1 MAKGP
6 YGGAEDWIALPLNQA
21 LFANLDQDAVVG
33 HQTAIENGFINEL
46 GGHTRFPGL
55 ETFCDLPGDN
65 GRVYLYDFAGD
76 LLAATSAGNVF
87 RVAQNGAV
95 TNVTGTPV
103 AGGRR
108 VIFAKDNQAAY
119 MAAGAQIIWLR
130 STKTEALTA
139 PAGSNP
145 QQYAQP
151 PLSTHVASIN
161 GYVVAVAINS
171 QLWYYSNPGYP
182 QQWPPLNTESA
193 DSSPDNATALMI
205 SDFGDLMFGGLSA
218 IEQWERVPS
227 GNTPFYRRWSM
238 GDGMKVPYAMLFAD
252 SATWTINRRNQFVRI
267 TGQIGR
273 SESNDIQLILEKIDD
288 WTDTWV
294 GGFPNNPCHV
304 IGQQFILMQ
313 MPNATNPY
321 GTKGVTLLYDYRNK
335 RWSMLYGWDQKAGVP
350 TRWPGWSHWR
360 LWDQVFVGGE
370 GKIYKLTT
378 STYTNDGMLQRW
390 LTRTSHIAEGNMVQI
405 KDFRVQVVRGA
416 GASGVVG
423 ASPPAA
429 NIRARC
435 SRDGRPFGPWIQRD
449 LGVAGDRIQFK
460 NFGPWGTG
468 TSFMWE
474 IMCADDTPLNLIKA
488 EVKAV
493 KIGH

>member
-1 MAKGP
+1 MAKQP
-6 YGGAEDWIALPLNQA
+6 YGGAEDWLDLPLNQP

-55 ETFCDLPGDN
+55 ETFCELDDD
-65 GRVYLYDFAGD
+65 GRVYLSDFDGD
-76 LLAATSAGNVF
+76 LLAGTSQGKVY
-87 RVAQNGAV
+87 RVAQNAAV

-103 AGGRR
+103 PGGRR
-108 VIFAKDNQAAY
+108 MIFAKDNQEAF
-119 MAAGAQIIWLR
+119 MAAGGQIVRLR
-130 STKTEALTA
+130 SPKTEVLSKNA
-139 PAGSNP
+139 
-145 QQYAQP
+145 
-151 PLSTHVASIN
+151 PLSTHIGVIN

-182 QQWPPLNTESA
+182 DQWPPLNTGSA
-193 DSSPDNATALMI
+193 DSSPDNASAFMI
-205 SDFGDLMFGGLSA
+205 TDLGDLMFGGISA

-252 SATWTINRRNQFVRI
+252 SSTWTINRRNQFVRI
-267 TGQIGR
+267 QGQIGR
-273 SESNDIQLILEKIDD
+273 SESNDIQLILDTIDN
-288 WTDTWV
+288 WTDTWI

-304 IGQQFILMQ
+304 IGQQFFIIQ
-313 MPNATNPY
+313 MPYATNPY
-321 GTKGVTLLYDYRNK
+321 GTKGMTLLYDYRGK
-335 RWSMLYGWDQKAGVP
+335 RWSMLYGWDQKAGAP

-370 GKIYKLTT
+370 GKIYRLTT
-378 STYTNDGMLQRW
+378 DTYSNDGALQRW
-390 LTRTSHIAEGNMVQI
+390 LTRTSHIAEGNQVQI
-405 KDFRVQVVRGA
+405 KDFRLQLKRGA
-416 GASGVVG
+416 GGSGAVG
-423 ASPPAA
+423 TSPPAA
-429 NIRARC
+429 NIRVRA

-460 NFGPWGTG
+460 NYGSFGTG
-468 TSFMWE
+468 TTFMFE
-474 IMCADDTPLNLIKA
+474 IMCADDTPLNLVKA
-488 EVKAV
+488 QIKAV